1 MLGLTTLVAVSVLES
16 DPGVRVRSP
25 EAVLDTVG
33 VLDKLE
39 VRVNVLE
46 TVLLL
51 EIVIDPL
58 DRVRDAEWIVDAVDV
73 CVT

>member
-16 DPGVRVRSP
+16 DPGVRVRSA